1 VTNYRFNFLRRT
13 VPEGDD
19 MRIDEENI
27 FMLPERKD
35 ITRTLDQSLTHRQ
48 LSATLKLIDFLE
60 TNLRLLVRRVDLKM
74 GINKNREPYLLAVLK
89 LTIRVPEKFITS
101 GNIKAGS
108 TLNIQEYLALYEK
121 LKNLPE
127 SEKKRRLV
135 TEEAVK

>member
-1 VTNYRFNFLRRT
+1 
-13 VPEGDD
+13 
-19 MRIDEENI
+19 
-27 FMLPERKD
+27 
-35 ITRTLDQSLTHRQ
+35 
-48 LSATLKLIDFLE
+48 
-60 TNLRLLVRRVDLKM
+60 LVRRVDRKM